1 MLINS
6 DADNATTI
14 EVTSMLDHHGPC
26 CLAYLEEK
34 FSLLILQDGVNAF
47 EIYQL
52 PELEEV

>member
-6 DADNATTI
+6 DADKATTT
-14 EVTSMLDHHGPC
+14 EVASMLDHHGPA
-26 CLAYLEEK
+26 CLSYLENK